1 MEGGGECLNSL
12 VRRKHPFKKFYV
24 LVNDRFT
31 NTIFANVFII
41 VTYFQNFL
49 RRQNH
54 RQPNANLSEIIR
66 ELIEK
71 LLCSAILDIS
81 SIIWD
86 NGLKSEI

>member
-1 MEGGGECLNSL
+1 M
-12 VRRKHPFKKFYV
+12 
-24 LVNDRFT
+24 
-31 NTIFANVFII
+31 
-41 VTYFQNFL
+41 YFPNFL

-54 RQPNANLSEIIR
+54 KQPNANLSEIIR

-86 NGLKSEI
+86 NGLKIEI